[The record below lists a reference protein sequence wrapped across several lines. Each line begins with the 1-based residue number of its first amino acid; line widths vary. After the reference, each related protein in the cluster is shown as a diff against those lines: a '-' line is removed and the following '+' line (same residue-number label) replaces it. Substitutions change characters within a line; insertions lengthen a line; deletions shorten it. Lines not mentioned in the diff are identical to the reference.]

1 MRVVFDTVVLVR
13 CLLDPY
19 SWSGKLLFDRSD
31 TYEWIV
37 SPEIVAE
44 YLEVIRRPRLVDK
57 FPTVENR
64 DLHAILARIA
74 TASLVHPTDIPAV
87 CRDPGDDKFLAVAKT
102 GEASFIVSE
111 DADLLDMETY
121 EEAAIVTAPAFL
133 QILES
138 TGTKPG

>member
-19 SWSGKLLFDRSD
+19 SWSGKLLFDESD
-31 TYEWIV
+31 TYEWVV

-57 FPTVENR
+57 YAAVKNR

-74 TASLVHPTDIPAV
+74 TATLVHPTDIPAV
-87 CRDPGDDKFLAVAKT
+87 CRDPGDDKFLAAAVAGNVKY
-102 GEASFIVSE
+102 FITE
-111 DADLLDMETY
+111 DRDLLVVGSY
-121 EEAAIVTAPAFL
+121 EGIAILSAQAFL
-133 QILES
+133 EVLDQEPS
-138 TGTKPG
+138 